1 MADRPQL
8 QRWMTAAAEGDRS
21 AIEPLFHA
29 LWQPLVGYAT
39 RFVGDAALAEDCVQ
53 EALTRLFGQIDRFDP
68 ERDALTWAL
77 THTTWQCRTARRKVQ
92 RRAEAGTAP
101 QQSVDGA
108 PAAEHPEL
116 VRAAPAPLDS
126 LPPPHAAIIN
136 PGLTHHHP

>member
-92 RRAEAGTAP
+92 RRAPAGTAP
-101 QQSVDGA
+101 EQSVAGPA
-108 PAAEHPEL
+108 PGEHPEP
-116 VRAAPAPLDS
+116 VRAWVAPPHF
-126 LPPPHAAIIN
+126 PPPPELGVIKRR
-136 PGLTHHHP
+136 LLDDS